1 MSSRLRM
8 VLLNPPFPYYAS
20 SQPPL
25 GLAYLA
31 AVSKMEGV
39 DVKIIDAHAERL
51 SLKEITGRILEYKPE
66 LLGITMSTPVFDL
79 SVKISKAVKREI
91 SVFILVGGPHPSTL
105 PEETLGSGA
114 IDVVCRGEGE
124 ETLAEVFDYFLKEKP
139 LEKILGISFLNKGE
153 SVSTPDRPPIKN
165 LDDLPFPCWDGFPL
179 DRYFSPARKMRLS
192 LPIMTSR
199 GCPAKCY
206 FCYKGIFGSQYR
218 FRSPRNVVNEIVYL
232 KNRYHLQEFSIIDD
246 NFSLLNK
253 RSEEICN
260 LIIERRLNLPWSLP
274 NGIRASPLS
283 ENLFRLMKK
292 SGCYRVFVG
301 VETGDEQVL
310 KSINKGISL
319 KEVEEAVRLARKA
332 GLEVGTFFMIGNLG
346 EDAETIDKTIAF
358 SLHLNPD
365 FSQFTIATP
374 YPGTVFYET
383 IKREGKFLFEKW
395 GELGT
400 YEKAVFEHGNL
411 TADLINRKFR
421 EAYRKF
427 YLRPNFIIR
436 KIKGIKRLKDIKNL
450 LSLFSIFIKLETKKS
465 I

>member
-1 MSSRLRM
+1 M
-8 VLLNPPFPYYAS
+8 
-20 SQPPL
+20 
-25 GLAYLA
+25 
-31 AVSKMEGV
+31 
-39 DVKIIDAHAERL
+39 
-51 SLKEITGRILEYKPE
+51 
-66 LLGITMSTPVFDL
+66 
-79 SVKISKAVKREI
+79 
-91 SVFILVGGPHPSTL
+91 
-105 PEETLGSGA
+105 
-114 IDVVCRGEGE
+114 
-124 ETLAEVFDYFLKEKP
+124 
-139 LEKILGISFLNKGE
+139 
-153 SVSTPDRPPIKN
+153 
-165 LDDLPFPCWDGFPL
+165 
-179 DRYFSPARKMRLS
+179 
-192 LPIMTSR
+192 
-199 GCPAKCY
+199 
-206 FCYKGIFGSQYR
+206 
-218 FRSPRNVVNEIVYL
+218 
-232 KNRYHLQEFSIIDD
+232 
-246 NFSLLNK
+246 
-253 RSEEICN
+253 
-260 LIIERRLNLPWSLP
+260 
-274 NGIRASPLS
+274 
-283 ENLFRLMKK
+283 
-292 SGCYRVFVG
+292 
-301 VETGDEQVL
+301 
-310 KSINKGISL
+310 
-319 KEVEEAVRLARKA
+319 EEAVRLARKA